1 MSKNDVKKSRCV
13 QFTCVVFALI
23 VLGSMLSN
31 FNIYDFFYLFAI
43 TVFVIRYFIA
53 IKIKK

>member
-1 MSKNDVKKSRCV
+1 MSENDTKYSKCV
-13 QFTCVVFALI
+13 VFTYVVFALV

-31 FNIYDFFYLFAI
+31 FNVYSFFYLFAI
-43 TVFVIRYFIA
+43 TVFIIRYFIA

>member
-1 MSKNDVKKSRCV
+1 MSENDTKNSKCFV
-13 QFTCVVFALI
+13 FTYVVFALV

-31 FNIYDFFYLFAI
+31 FNVYSFFYLFAI
-43 TVFVIRYFIA
+43 TVFIIRYFIA